1 MIMQSQR
8 VTAKEAVINS
18 IEQYII
24 TNELKPGMGLPSEH
38 ELSKKLN
45 VSRNILREG
54 LQYFKTLGIID
65 SKPKTGAYIKRL
77 APKNIFGGYMPFMRN
92 NDQKTKEIGQVRM
105 IIELGMIPLLINS
118 ATAEDLDK
126 LDNIAQGM
134 ANSDSRQRQKLECEF
149 HGSLM
154 KIVDNELLSGLSPL
168 LIDFFEEYN
177 GSAVALCEKK
187 SQLVVTEHLDI
198 VKALRAKDGHRL
210 SELIQ
215 AHYMNYCNIPKG
227 NSHAEK

>member
-24 TNELKPGMGLPSEH
+24 TNELEPGMGLPSEH
-38 ELSKKLN
+38 ELAEKLN

-54 LQYFKTLGIID
+54 LQYYKTLGIIGT
-65 SKPKTGAYIKRL
+65 KPKTGAYIKRL
-77 APKNIFGGYMPFMRN
+77 APTNIFSGYMPFMRN

-105 IIELGMIPLLINS
+105 IIELGMVPLVIHA
-118 ATAEDLDK
+118 ATAEDLDNLAK
-126 LDNIAQGM
+126 IAQSM
-134 ANSDSRQRQKLECEF
+134 ADVDYQQRQRFECEF
-149 HGSLM
+149 HGYLM

-177 GSAVALCEKK
+177 CSAAAPCQKK
-187 SQLVVTEHLDI
+187 SQLVAAEHLDI
-198 VKALRAKDGHRL
+198 VKAIMDKDSHKL

-215 AHYMNYCNIPKG
+215 FHYMEYCDIPKG
-227 NSHAEK
+227 SDNAKK